1 MTLIQIRSLQL
12 ILIEK
17 YHHMSMK
24 FAIFIVISEH
34 QMARSWPVFDV
45 KSIPGPYLVT
55 GNSSETIPNDSWKLG
70 IRIYIVLRPDNR
82 FYIFIQIGNLCEYA
96 EKSRS
101 IFQESHLT
109 GCRSDFRTATSLNF
123 KLRYLYSKS
132 LSKKWLLE
140 RHLLQILK
148 LLNWWIW
155 RILEHVILRSLKC
168 S

>member
-1 MTLIQIRSLQL
+1 
-12 ILIEK
+12 
-17 YHHMSMK
+17 
-24 FAIFIVISEH
+24 
-34 QMARSWPVFDV
+34 MAKKEPRWF
-45 KSIPGPYLVT
+45 T
-55 GNSSETIPNDSWKLG
+55 TNSYIHWRKWWSETDQKLHENE
-70 IRIYIVLRPDNR
+70 INFQFKIQCNNWSSLKRIVFQDRWNQT
-82 FYIFIQIGNLCEYA
+82 F
-96 EKSRS
+96 S
-101 IFQESHLT
+101 IFRWMIT

-123 KLRYLYSKS
+123 KLRYLYLES